1 MSRWTPYLGALLG
14 LVLGAGAVAWWGG
27 GGAGGEARD
36 GEAIR
41 SYLLDHP
48 EVIQEAM
55 GRLQERETGKLVAAV
70 RPAIET
76 PVGSAWAG
84 NPRGDVTVV
93 EYYDYNCGYCR
104 ASLPIIRQLIAAEP
118 GVRIVYRELPVLA
131 QSSLVAARASLLAA
145 HQGRFAAFHD
155 ALYAAG
161 PVSDATIAAAWR
173 AAGVDATRAAA
184 DQPTADAEIRA
195 NLAVQQRLGLA
206 GTPSWVVGDRVLTGA
221 QTLDQLRTAVAAAR
235 AGKGVAGGK
244 TA

>member
-1 MSRWTPYLGALLG
+1 MSRWTPYLGAVLG
-14 LVLGAGAVAWWGG
+14 LLLGAGAMLWWI
-27 GGAGGEARD
+27 GESGRDARG

-41 SYLLDHP
+41 AYLLDHP

-55 GRLQERETGKLVAAV
+55 GRLQEREAGKQVAAN

-104 ASLPIIRQLIAAEP
+104 ASLPTIRQLVAAEP

-145 HQGRFAAFHD
+145 RQGRFARFHD

-161 PVSDATIAAAWR
+161 PVSDETIAAAER
-173 AAGVDATRAAA
+173 AAGVDTTRAAEAEPAA
-184 DQPTADAEIRA
+184 DTEIRA
-195 NLAVQQRLGLA
+195 NLAMQQRLGIG

-235 AGKGVAGGK
+235 TGRA
-244 TA
+244 TT

>member
-1 MSRWTPYLGALLG
+1 MSRWTPYLGAVLG
-14 LVLGAGAVAWWGG
+14 LLLGAGAMLWWSGG
-27 GGAGGEARD
+27 GGRDARG

-41 SYLLDHP
+41 AYLLDHP

-55 GRLQERETGKLVAAV
+55 GRLQEREAGRQVAAN

-84 NPRGDVTVV
+84 NPKGDVTVV

-104 ASLPIIRQLIAAEP
+104 ASFPTIRQLVAAEP

-145 HQGRFAAFHD
+145 HQGRFARFHD

-161 PVSDATIAAAWR
+161 PVSDATIAAAER
-173 AAGVDATRAAA
+173 AAGVDAAHAA
-184 DQPTADAEIRA
+184 DADQAADTEIRA
-195 NLAVQQRLGLA
+195 NLAMQQRLGLA
-206 GTPSWVVGDRVLTGA
+206 GTPSWVIGDRVLTGA
-221 QTLDQLRTAVAAAR
+221 QTLDQLRSAVATAR
-235 AGKGVAGGK
+235 AGRA
-244 TA
+244 TT